1 MQVLWLRL
9 LFIALSVSS
18 LIVSTSLVTAASAA
32 EEPWPEPF
40 TLEMALEQ
48 ATADHPQLQIA
59 AAELEQARAEFL
71 QAESQTGL
79 ESRLSGRLRW
89 VDPSDVALDQS
100 QDDHRLS
107 LFVNKR
113 LYDFGRTA
121 AQEAAGMASVA
132 GREHYYKEAINQH
145 RINIMAAYFDAVL
158 SDYAYARDNE
168 DISIAYI
175 RVRKMRERHELGQT
189 SELEV
194 LELESQY
201 QSSRIRRYTSDGQR
215 RTTRAKL
222 ANVLNRPT
230 QLPSELTK
238 PDLPGNDRPIPDDV
252 DTWWDE
258 TEQRNPI
265 LVAMQAQVTSA
276 QERLSA
282 AKANDNPF
290 LTGEMQVSRYSRESG
305 SHDNWRAGVTLDIPL
320 ITGGRA
326 RAERAK
332 NRAALNRTKA
342 MLEKQRRYVRQAVL
356 ETWAELNVLKVKR
369 DQAMAETDYRE
380 MYLDR
385 SRALYEMEVKSDL
398 GDSMTRTSA
407 VRYESLKIDFAIALA
422 WARIEA
428 LLGRKVGREAG
439 RKIFSTSSQEPNI
452 QTSEEKK
459 P

>member
-9 LFIALSVSS
+9 LFIALSVFF
-18 LIVSTSLVTAASAA
+18 LIVPTFLVTAASAA

-121 AQEAAGMASVA
+121 AQEAAGVASVA
-132 GREHYYKEAINQH
+132 GREHYYKETQNRH
-145 RINIMAAYFDAVL
+145 RINIMAAYFDALL

-168 DISIAYI
+168 DMSIAFI
-175 RVRKMRERHELGQT
+175 RADRARQRNELGQL
-189 SELEV
+189 SDIELM
-194 LELESQY
+194 ELRSQY
-201 QSSRIRRYTSDGQR
+201 QTSRVFRYTSDGQR
-215 RTTRAKL
+215 RTTRARL

-230 QLPSELTK
+230 QLPSELTT
-238 PDLPGNDRPIPDDV
+238 PELPGNNRAIPEDIEG
-252 DTWWDE
+252 WLSE
-258 TEQRNPI
+258 AEKLNPM
-265 LVAMQAQVTSA
+265 LFAMQAQVTSA
-276 QERLSA
+276 QQYLNA
-282 AKANDNPF
+282 AKASDNPF
-290 LTGEMQVSRYSRESG
+290 LTGEMEVAQYSRESG

-342 MLEKQRRYVRQAVL
+342 MLEKQRRYVRQAIL
-356 ETWAELNVLKVKR
+356 ETWAELNVLKIKR
-369 DQAMAETDYRE
+369 EQAIAETDYRE
-380 MYLDR
+380 IYLDR

-407 VRYESLKIDFAIALA
+407 VRYESLKIDFTIALA

-428 LLGRKVGREAG
+428 LLGREV
-439 RKIFSTSSQEPNI
+439 FSKPNNQKANI
-452 QTSEEKK
+452 QKSEESK